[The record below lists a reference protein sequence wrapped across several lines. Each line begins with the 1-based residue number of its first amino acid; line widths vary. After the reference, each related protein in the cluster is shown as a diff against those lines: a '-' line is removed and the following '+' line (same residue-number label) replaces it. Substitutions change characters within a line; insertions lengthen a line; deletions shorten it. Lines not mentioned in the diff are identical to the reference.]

1 MNTARTEN
9 GGRIRRRRES
19 RSRRHRPRP
28 IPRWL
33 KSSEQLDAIARS
45 RCLLLLS
52 VLSGETP
59 VTEAIARAK
68 LSRATYYKL
77 ETRALQAMLAALN
90 PLAGQAEDGRAD
102 LSLASARISELE
114 GKVKLL
120 ERDKRRS
127 ERLLLLT
134 RKSLKA
140 PVVTAHRGRW
150 PRRLVTAGSTPV
162 SPGANS
168 H

>member
-1 MNTARTEN
+1 MNTERAAMRNKARS
-9 GGRIRRRRES
+9 GR
-19 RSRRHRPRP
+19 RRHRSRP

-90 PLAGQAEDGRAD
+90 PLASQAEDGRAD

-114 GKVKLL
+114 GKVKVL

-140 PVVTAHRGRW
+140 PVVSAHRGRW
-150 PRRLVTAGSTPV
+150 PRRMLGGASTPE
-162 SPGANS
+162 SPGASS

>member
-1 MNTARTEN
+1 MNTER
-9 GGRIRRRRES
+9 GVVRSKVQSGR
-19 RSRRHRPRP
+19 RRHRSRP

-33 KSSEQLDAIARS
+33 KSSQQLDAIARS

-59 VTEAIARAK
+59 VTEAIAKAK

-114 GKVKLL
+114 GRVKLL

-140 PVVTAHRGRW
+140 PVTTAHRGRW
-150 PRRLVTAGSTPV
+150 PRRLLASTSTPA
-162 SPGANS
+162 SPGASS

>member
-1 MNTARTEN
+1 MNTESKASVRL
-9 GGRIRRRRES
+9 GRRRK
-19 RSRRHRPRP
+19 PRAHP
-28 IPRWL
+28 LPRWL

-59 VTEAIARAK
+59 VTEAIVRAK
-68 LSRATYYKL
+68 LSRATYYTL
-77 ETRALQAMLAALN
+77 ETRALQAMLAAMN
-90 PLAGQAEDGRAD
+90 PLAGQAADGRAD

-140 PVVTAHRGRW
+140 PVTTAHRGRW
-150 PRRLVTAGSTPV
+150 PRRLLASASTPR
-162 SPGANS
+162 SPGAS
-168 H
+168 SP

>member
-1 MNTARTEN
+1 MNTESKAPTKLE
-9 GGRIRRRRES
+9 RRRK
-19 RSRRHRPRP
+19 PRAHP
-28 IPRWL
+28 LPRWL
-33 KSSEQLDAIARS
+33 NGGKELDAIARS

-59 VTEAIARAK
+59 VTTAITQAK
-68 LSRATYYKL
+68 ISRNTYYQL
-77 ETRALQAMLAALN
+77 ETRALHAMLTAMN
-90 PLAGQAEDGRAD
+90 PLAGRATDGRAD

-114 GKVKLL
+114 GKVRLL

-140 PVVTAHRGRW
+140 P
-150 PRRLVTAGSTPV
+150 LTAGRRGPWPKRLRTAASTAM
-162 SPGANS
+162 SPGAS
-168 H
+168 SR

>member
-1 MNTARTEN
+1 MNTERKAVRNKVASAR
-9 GGRIRRRRES
+9 
-19 RSRRHRPRP
+19 RRHRARP

-33 KSSEQLDAIARS
+33 QSSQQLDAIARS

-68 LSRATYYKL
+68 LSRGTYYKL
-77 ETRALQAMLAALN
+77 ETRALQAMLAAMN

-102 LSLASARISELE
+102 LSLASARIGELE

-150 PRRLVTAGSTPV
+150 PRRLLASSSTPT
-162 SPGANS
+162 SPGASS

>member
-1 MNTARTEN
+1 MNTERKAVRNKVANAR
-9 GGRIRRRRES
+9 
-19 RSRRHRPRP
+19 RRHRSRP
-28 IPRWL
+28 LPRWL

-59 VTEAIARAK
+59 VTEAITRAK

-90 PLAGQAEDGRAD
+90 PLAGQAADGRAD
-102 LSLASARISELE
+102 LSLASARIGELE

-140 PVVTAHRGRW
+140 PVVSGHRGRW
-150 PRRLVTAGSTPV
+150 PRRLLGAGSTPT
-162 SPGANS
+162 SPGASS

>member
-1 MNTARTEN
+1 
-9 GGRIRRRRES
+9 
-19 RSRRHRPRP
+19 
-28 IPRWL
+28 
-33 KSSEQLDAIARS
+33 
-45 RCLLLLS
+45 LLLS

-59 VTEAIARAK
+59 VTEAIAKAK
-68 LSRATYYKL
+68 LSRGTYYKL

-140 PVVTAHRGRW
+140 PVVSAHRGRW
-150 PRRLVTAGSTPV
+150 PRRLLASASTPA
-162 SPGANS
+162 SPGASS

>member
-1 MNTARTEN
+1 MKTSRVLPD
-9 GGRIRRRRES
+9 GKGKQRRRSNRA
-19 RSRRHRPRP
+19 RP

-33 KSSEQLDAIARS
+33 KSSSELDAIARS
-45 RCLLLLS
+45 RCLLMLS
-52 VLSGETP
+52 VLSGELP
-59 VTEAIARAK
+59 VTEAIAQAK
-68 LSRATYYKL
+68 ISRGTYYKM
-77 ETRALQAMLAALN
+77 ETRALAAMLAALN
-90 PLAGQAEDGRAD
+90 PLAGAAADGKTD
-102 LSLASARISELE
+102 LSLATARIAELE

-140 PVVTAHRGRW
+140 PLTSGRRGPW
-150 PRRLVTAGSTPV
+150 PKRLLHAGSTAT
-162 SPGANS
+162 SPGASS